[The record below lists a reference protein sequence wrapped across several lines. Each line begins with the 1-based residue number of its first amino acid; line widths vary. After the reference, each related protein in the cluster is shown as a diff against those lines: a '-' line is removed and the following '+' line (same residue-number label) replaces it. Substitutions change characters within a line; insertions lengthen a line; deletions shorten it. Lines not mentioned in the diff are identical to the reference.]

1 MTAFTAAIDAI
12 FADANMAAD
21 AVWRACGV
29 PQVAVPCRVILSRP
43 DLQTSFGDA
52 RITSDTVMLDFRVS
66 DVPNPGAGDSVTLG
80 GEVLILQGE
89 PARDRERLTWRC
101 EAVPQ

>member
-12 FADANMAAD
+12 FSDPNMAAD
-21 AVWRACGV
+21 AVFRACGSSV
-29 PQVAVPCRVILSRP
+29 QVPCRVILSRP

-52 RITSDTVMLDFRVS
+52 RIASDTVMLDFRVS
-66 DVPNPGAGDSVTLG
+66 EIATPGAGDSVTLA

-89 PARDRERLTWRC
+89 PARDRERLTWKC